1 MNAAGSFM
9 DIDRVLYILGLE
21 AEENVAKVV
30 RFVLIPKRLPDNS
43 NSAVVY
49 CVVGMITWLSDIP
62 VSYTHLRALE
72 TVLDL
77 VFRLLLE
84 KIKTIFV

>member
-1 MNAAGSFM
+1 M

-49 CVVGMITWLSDIP
+49 CVVGMITWLSDI
-62 VSYTHLRALE
+62 
-72 TVLDL
+72 L
-77 VFRLLLE
+77 VKTEKLLNLMGIDMAMRLSSR
-84 KIKTIFV
+84 